1 MLEQMQA
8 NPRKE
13 EKFLVP
19 VFVMKCGE
27 LRFEEKL
34 TEEKAEFLGNYQ
46 RNVHAED
53 ERIEA
58 RRAEKRA
65 RRQK

>member
-34 TEEKAEFLGNYQ
+34 TEEKAEFLGNYK